1 MEFNIAW
8 VRLRCANVR
17 AVSPDMVWAVPLQ
30 DKQGSDSPKPVNTVA
45 AELASMMQRLIS
57 PAR

>member
-8 VRLRCANVR
+8 VRLRSANVM

-30 DKQGSDSPKPVNTVA
+30 DKQGPGSPKPVNTVA